1 MPRLLPDDAPPE
13 RIGGLLGGKRT
24 TEVGRRA
31 QQAFHASAG
40 IVKGGKSFA
49 VNSDPWVASDR
60 GRQQSYPVARLLAC
74 RLHSSHQAAFEA
86 VLMSCRIVTRLWWPG
101 GSEVV
106 MGDAE
111 RGAPHGEVAK
121 QSQVRGVRY
130 RLGPREC
137 IAQNR
142 LGATA

>member
-49 VNSDPWVASDR
+49 VNSDPRVASDR

-111 RGAPHGEVAK
+111 RGAPRGEVAK
-121 QSQVRGVRY
+121 QSHVRGVRY

>member
-1 MPRLLPDDAPPE
+1 MPRLLPADAPPE

-121 QSQVRGVRY
+121 QSHVRGVRY